1 MPVTDSDTAAV
12 DLSKTRRVAVLA
24 SRVPGVA
31 VAVVS
36 GVAIGVFVVMGILQR
51 TAFPEWGAA
60 NLDSEMSV
68 ATRFSAT
75 LLWAAAFWWLLVAAT
90 VQPRSLAIWA
100 WWPVLAW
107 LALDEGS
114 AIHERLERWSGID
127 WQLLYVPVMGI
138 AAVAWWGVVRRYR
151 SQARIAA
158 LLMAGAAVWIV
169 VLILELVQNWG
180 GSPVQAA
187 IYVPTMIIEEA
198 LEMIGSTV
206 LLIAAILALRRSI
219 RAAPESDE

>member
-1 MPVTDSDTAAV
+1 MIDSDSAAAESPKAGRIV
-12 DLSKTRRVAVLA
+12 VLA

-31 VAVVS
+31 VAVVC

-51 TAFPEWGAA
+51 VAFPEWGAA

-68 ATRFSAT
+68 ATWFSAT
-75 LLWAAAFWWLLVAAT
+75 LLWAAAFWWLLVAVT
-90 VQPRSLAIWA
+90 VRPRSLAIWT
-100 WWPVLAW
+100 WWLVLAW

-127 WQLLYVPVMGI
+127 WQLLYLPVMGI
-138 AAVAWWGVVRRYR
+138 AAFAWWGVVRRYR

-158 LLMAGAAVWIV
+158 VLMAGAAAWIV
-169 VLILELVQNWG
+169 VLILEFVQNWG
-180 GSPVQAA
+180 GSPAQAA
-187 IYVPTMIIEEA
+187 IYVPTMIAEEA

-206 LLIAAILALRRSI
+206 LLIAGILALHRSI
-219 RAAPESDE
+219 RATPENEE

>member
-1 MPVTDSDTAAV
+1 VIDSDSAAAE
-12 DLSKTRRVAVLA
+12 LPKAGRVVVLA

-51 TAFPEWGAA
+51 VAFPEWDAA

-68 ATRFSAT
+68 ATWFSAT
-75 LLWAAAFWWLLVAAT
+75 LLWAAAFWWLLVAVT
-90 VQPRSLAIWA
+90 VRPRSLAIWT
-100 WWPVLAW
+100 WWLVLAW

-127 WQLLYVPVMGI
+127 WQLLYLPVMGI
-138 AAVAWWGVVRRYR
+138 AAFAWWGVVRRYR

-158 LLMAGAAVWIV
+158 VLMSGAAAWIV
-169 VLILELVQNWG
+169 VLILEFVQNRG
-180 GSPVQAA
+180 GSPAQAA
-187 IYVPTMIIEEA
+187 LYVPTMITEEA

-206 LLIAAILALRRSI
+206 LLIAGILALHRSI
-219 RAAPESDE
+219 RAAPESGE

>member
-1 MPVTDSDTAAV
+1 LP
-12 DLSKTRRVAVLA
+12 KPGRVVVLA
-24 SRVPGVA
+24 SRVPDVA

-51 TAFPEWGAA
+51 VAFPEWGAA

-68 ATRFSAT
+68 ATWFSAT
-75 LLWAAAFWWLLVAAT
+75 LLWTAAFWWLLVAVT
-90 VQPRSLAIWA
+90 VRPRSLAIWT
-100 WWPVLAW
+100 WWLVLAW

-127 WQLLYVPVMGI
+127 WQLLYLPVMGI
-138 AAVAWWGVVRRYR
+138 AAFAWWGVVRRYR

-158 LLMAGAAVWIV
+158 VLMAGAAAWIV

-180 GSPVQAA
+180 GSPAQAA
-187 IYVPTMIIEEA
+187 IYVPTMITEEA
-198 LEMIGSTV
+198 LEMIGSTL
-206 LLIAAILALRRSI
+206 LLIAGILALHRSI
-219 RAAPESDE
+219 RATPESEE

>member
-1 MPVTDSDTAAV
+1 MIDSDSAAAESPKAGRIV
-12 DLSKTRRVAVLA
+12 VLA

-31 VAVVS
+31 VAVVC

-51 TAFPEWGAA
+51 VAFPEWGAA

-68 ATRFSAT
+68 ATWFSAT
-75 LLWAAAFWWLLVAAT
+75 LLWAAAFWWLLVAVT
-90 VQPRSLAIWA
+90 VRPRSLAIWT
-100 WWPVLAW
+100 WWLVLAW

-127 WQLLYVPVMGI
+127 WQLLYLPVMGI
-138 AAVAWWGVVRRYR
+138 AAFAWWGVVRRYR

-158 LLMAGAAVWIV
+158 VLMAGAAAWIV
-169 VLILELVQNWG
+169 VLILEFVQNWG
-180 GSPVQAA
+180 GSPAQAA
-187 IYVPTMIIEEA
+187 IYVPTMITEEA

-206 LLIAAILALRRSI
+206 LLIAGILALHRSI
-219 RAAPESDE
+219 RATPENEE

>member
-1 MPVTDSDTAAV
+1 MIDSDTAAAE
-12 DLSKTRRVAVLA
+12 LPKAGRVVVLA
-24 SRVPGVA
+24 SRVPGVV

-36 GVAIGVFVVMGILQR
+36 GLAIGVFVVMGILQR
-51 TAFPEWGAA
+51 VAFPEWDAA

-68 ATRFSAT
+68 ATWFSAT
-75 LLWAAAFWWLLVAAT
+75 LLWAAAFWWLLVAVT
-90 VQPRSLAIWA
+90 VRPRSLAIWT
-100 WWPVLAW
+100 WWLVLAW

-127 WQLLYVPVMGI
+127 WQLLYLPVMGI

-158 LLMAGAAVWIV
+158 LLMAGAAAWIV

-180 GSPVQAA
+180 GSPAQAA
-187 IYVPTMIIEEA
+187 IYVPTMITEEA

-206 LLIAAILALRRSI
+206 LLIAGILALHRSI
-219 RAAPESDE
+219 RAAPESGE